1 MRVVLAGSPLLEPRH
16 NRDVM
21 AVPENGSSMVPVA
34 AAAIVVVALL
44 LLVGVSVAFSG
55 SVQF

>member
-1 MRVVLAGSPLLEPRH
+1 
-16 NRDVM
+16 M

>member
-1 MRVVLAGSPLLEPRH
+1 
-16 NRDVM
+16 
-21 AVPENGSSMVPVA
+21 VPENGSSMVPVA